1 MVGYKA
7 MNFKTIN
14 LNIENNIASV
24 EINRP
29 EVLNA
34 FNTELT
40 LELQQATQIVKDD
53 NDVRVVILSGAG
65 RAFSSGADLA
75 EREPKWDNAKDGL
88 LNGYKPSF
96 DNIISMP
103 KPVIASIQ
111 GPAAGI
117 GAAFAMS
124 CDLRIMSED
133 AYILSVF
140 SNIALVPDGGLSWLL
155 PKYLGY
161 GKAFEYA
168 IEAKKIDA
176 KECLHFSIA
185 NKVSSV
191 ENLQKDTMD
200 WAIKRAKRSPQA
212 LANTKK
218 LMRESLSN
226 SYLDTYNN
234 EAEIQN
240 NLVRSPQNIEAV
252 TAFFEKREPNFD

>member
-1 MVGYKA
+1 MK
-7 MNFKTIN
+7 FKTIN
-14 LNIENNIASV
+14 ISVENKIASI
-24 EINRP
+24 ELNRP
-29 EVLNA
+29 DVLNA
-34 FNTELT
+34 FNAELI

-53 NDVRVVILSGAG
+53 DDIRVVILSGSG

-75 EREPKWDNAKDGL
+75 EGESNWDNAKDGL
-88 LNGYKPSF
+88 LHGYKPSF

-124 CDLRIMSED
+124 CDLRIMTDD

-161 GKAFEYA
+161 GKAYEYA

-176 KECLHFSIA
+176 RECLQYGIA
-185 NKVSSV
+185 NKVTSTD
-191 ENLQKDTMD
+191 NLHKDTME
-200 WAIKRAKRSPQA
+200 WALKLTKRSPQA

-226 SYLDTYNN
+226 SYIDTYKN

-240 NLVRSPQNIEAV
+240 DLVRSPQNIEAV
-252 TAFFEKREPNFD
+252 SAFFEKREPNFD

>member
-1 MVGYKA
+1 
-7 MNFKTIN
+7 
-14 LNIENNIASV
+14 
-24 EINRP
+24 
-29 EVLNA
+29 
-34 FNTELT
+34 
-40 LELQQATQIVKDD
+40 
-53 NDVRVVILSGAG
+53 
-65 RAFSSGADLA
+65 
-75 EREPKWDNAKDGL
+75 
-88 LNGYKPSF
+88 
-96 DNIISMP
+96 MP

-124 CDLRIMSED
+124 CDLRIMTDD

-161 GKAFEYA
+161 GKAYEYA

-176 KECLHFSIA
+176 RECLQYGIA
-185 NKVSSV
+185 NKVTSID
-191 ENLQKDTMD
+191 NLHKDTME
-200 WAIKRAKRSPQA
+200 WALKLTKRSPQA

-226 SYLDTYNN
+226 SYIDTYKN

-240 NLVRSPQNIEAV
+240 DLVRSPQNIEAV
-252 TAFFEKREPNFD
+252 SAFFEKREPNFD

>member
-1 MVGYKA
+1 
-7 MNFKTIN
+7 
-14 LNIENNIASV
+14 
-24 EINRP
+24 
-29 EVLNA
+29 LNA
-34 FNTELT
+34 FNAELI
-40 LELQQATQIVKDD
+40 LELQQVTQIVKDD
-53 NDVRVVILSGAG
+53 DDIRVVILSGSG

-75 EREPKWDNAKDGL
+75 EGESNWDNVKDGL
-88 LNGYKPSF
+88 LDGYKPSF

-124 CDLRIMSED
+124 CDLRIMTDD

-161 GKAFEYA
+161 GKAYEYA

-176 KECLHFSIA
+176 RECLQYGIA
-185 NKVSSV
+185 NKVTSTD
-191 ENLQKDTMD
+191 NLHKDTME
-200 WAIKRAKRSPQA
+200 WALKLTKRSPQA

-226 SYLDTYNN
+226 SYIDTYKN

-240 NLVRSPQNIEAV
+240 DLVRSPQNIEAV
-252 TAFFEKREPNFD
+252 SAFFEKREPNFD

>member
-1 MVGYKA
+1 MK
-7 MNFKTIN
+7 FKTIN
-14 LNIENNIASV
+14 ISVENKIASI
-24 EINRP
+24 ELNRP
-29 EVLNA
+29 DVLNA
-34 FNTELT
+34 FNAELI
-40 LELQQATQIVKDD
+40 LELQQVTQIVKDD
-53 NDVRVVILSGAG
+53 DDIRVVILSGSG

-75 EREPKWDNAKDGL
+75 EGESNWDNAKDGL
-88 LNGYKPSF
+88 LDGYKPSF

-124 CDLRIMSED
+124 CDLRIMTDD

-161 GKAFEYA
+161 GKAYEYA

-176 KECLHFSIA
+176 RECLQYGIA
-185 NKVSSV
+185 NKVTSTD
-191 ENLQKDTMD
+191 NLHKDTME
-200 WAIKRAKRSPQA
+200 WALKLTKRSPQA
-212 LANTKK
+212 LANKKK

-226 SYLDTYNN
+226 SYIDTYKN

-240 NLVRSPQNIEAV
+240 DLVRSPQNIEAV
-252 TAFFEKREPNFD
+252 SAFFEKREPNFD